1 MATQDTYDVII
12 VGAGSG
18 GGYLA
23 GEISPYASVLVLD
36 AGPRPGGDPVFGT
49 GSLERRK
56 FSTQINLGQYQ
67 PNNPFS
73 TTGSTFFAYQMYM
86 IEANQINASV
96 QREPRVVGGGSYI
109 NCGAWVR
116 PRTVDWDGFVA
127 ATGVTGWTK
136 AEFER
141 HYQKTELI
149 FNVHRDTPDNWNLAS
164 RLYYDA
170 SRAAGIPTFVT
181 ASNRKGCIFC
191 GHRMNAGMPCKYDSL
206 MSTAITQLPKAV
218 SNGTTIIDSATA
230 QNIIVQN
237 GRAVGVT
244 YTKERQTYTVFA
256 KKLVVAA
263 SGAIGTPLLLRS
275 SGLHLL
281 NDNVG
286 RYLRAHPGTPFEVL
300 MPPGQ
305 AWNSD
310 RGYQGNVSHFV
321 MDQSNQP
328 LDVLVHASA
337 SFPSNTPWVGA
348 SVGFFGRAY
357 KDIMRKFPQRAGAFL
372 FGLKPNTYG
381 RVTGDVTKPVIEY
394 PVVLKDGYLEPK
406 LMADLTAGVKQVA
419 NIYRSIGAIETFPAV
434 DSPPDIL
441 KQQLTLFVTTSG
453 ALHPQGTCRA
463 GSSPA
468 NSVVDTNGMFWG
480 VDGLM
485 VCDASVIPNHI
496 SANPNATIMALANR
510 SSEYVITQILGKS
523 INPKFHVDPNTFH
536 GEGHGHLVDERAELE
551 HAAEHARL
559 DREALARGEAVT
571 A

>member
-18 GGYLA
+18 GGFLA
-23 GEISPYASVLVLD
+23 GEIAPYGSVLILD
-36 AGPRPGGDPVFGT
+36 AGPQPGGAPNFGV
-49 GSLERRK
+49 GSPARRK

-67 PNNPFS
+67 PNNPFDTS
-73 TTGSTFFAYQMYM
+73 GSTFFAYQMYM

-96 QREPRVVGGGSYI
+96 QREARVVGGGSYI

-116 PRTVDWDGFVA
+116 PRLVDWDGFA
-127 ATGVTGWTK
+127 SETGVQGWTK
-136 AEFER
+136 ALFER
-141 HYQKTELI
+141 HYQKAEAIL
-149 FNVHRDTPDNWNLAS
+149 NVHRDTPDNWNPAS
-164 RLYYDA
+164 VLYYNA
-170 SRAAGIPTFVT
+170 AQAAGIPTFVT
-181 ASNRKGCIFC
+181 ASNRRACIFC
-191 GHRMNAGMPCKYDSL
+191 GHRMNAGMPCKYDAL
-206 MSTAITQLPKAV
+206 MSMAITQIPKAV
-218 SNGTTIIDSATA
+218 SAGATVIDSATA

-244 YTKERQTYTVFA
+244 YVKERQTYTVYA
-256 KKLVVAA
+256 NKLVVAA
-263 SGAIGTPLLLRS
+263 AGAIGTPLLLRS
-275 SGLHLL
+275 SNLHLI

-300 MPPGQ
+300 MPPGT

-310 RGYQGNVSHFV
+310 RGYQWNVSHFV
-321 MDQSNQP
+321 MDQNNQP

-337 SFPSNTPWVGA
+337 SFPANTPWVGA

-357 KDIMRKFPQRAGAFL
+357 KDTMRKFPQRAGAFL
-372 FGLKPNTYG
+372 FGLKPTNFG
-381 RVTGDVTKPVIEY
+381 RVTGDVLKPLIEY
-394 PVVLKDGYLEPK
+394 PVVGKDGFLEPK
-406 LMADLTAGVKQVA
+406 LMNDLTAGVKQVA
-419 NIYRSIGAIETFPAV
+419 KIYQSIGAIQTFPPV

-463 GSSPA
+463 GASPA

-485 VCDASVIPNHI
+485 CCDASVIPHHI

-510 SSEYVITQILGKS
+510 ASEYVITQILGKS
-523 INPKFHVDPNTFH
+523 LSPQFHVVPRTERGPGIHSH
-536 GEGHGHLVDERAELE
+536 GI
-551 HAAEHARL
+551 AASGKA
-559 DREALARGEAVT
+559 
-571 A
+571 